1 MCGYFWTGF
10 IDFML
15 TGKIF
20 LDYTNL
26 FSPNE
31 YEKNNK
37 IILKYKLNQ
46 KTKIKK
52 SIVLIVVSIENL
64 KIVKHQS
71 FLKKKNISSCYY
83 L

>member
-52 SIVLIVVSIENL
+52 IYCVNCGKYRKFKNRKASVIFE
-64 KIVKHQS
+64 
-71 FLKKKNISSCYY
+71 KKKH
-83 L
+83 